1 MNTVYIVLRLL
12 AVLCAVCLVSSE
24 LYRNRKNLPFIWE
37 IWKRF
42 RPGMFIQVFVL
53 IIIVLATAVFLSNH
67 VPYLH
72 YGWMHLILKNG
83 GNIVTGPVL
92 SVAHSEYMVLRILP
106 PVFLFVFLLVI
117 PFLANGEEKIFRK
130 GYHTRGK
137 MIRQSIRFGL
147 VHLVAGIPI
156 AAGIALIVPGLFFA
170 YKYHDT
176 YTKLMQTTE
185 KKEASHEAVLVSTTY
200 HTLMNS
206 ILVVYL
212 IVLTI
217 IYI

>member
-1 MNTVYIVLRLL
+1 MNTIYIVLRLL
-12 AVLCAVCLVSSE
+12 AVLCAVCLVFSE
-24 LYRNRKNLPFIWE
+24 LYRNRKNFPFIWE

-53 IIIVLATAVFLSNH
+53 IIIVFTTAVFLSKH

-72 YGWMHLILKNG
+72 YGWMNLILKNG

-92 SVAHSEYMVLRILP
+92 SIAHSEYGVLRILP
-106 PVFLFVFLLVI
+106 PVFLFVFLLSI

-137 MIRQSIRFGL
+137 MIRQSVRSGL
-147 VHLVAGIPI
+147 VHLVAGIPL
-156 AAGIALIVPGLFFA
+156 AVGIALIIPGLFFA
-170 YKYHDT
+170 YKYHYT
-176 YTKLMQTTE
+176 YTKLAQIME
-185 KKEASHEAVLVSTTY
+185 KKDASHEAVLVSTAY

-206 ILVVYL
+206 ILIVYL

-217 IYI
+217 LYI